1 MASMSRLGRLSLDL
15 KIAVVLLVLLVILAG
30 LQYRWTGEVSR
41 AERERMQA
49 SLIQAVARFTDDFD
63 RELARAFFH
72 FFIDPRAPGA
82 SPLEA
87 GSAER
92 FRRWRMEAP
101 YPELV
106 QDLFL
111 VERRGGATSL
121 LRLDPDSG
129 EFAPAE
135 WPKDF
140 DSLQKRLEA
149 GEPGRPSALAAEVPA
164 LVIPAGRFDDH
175 DLPHS
180 PDRIVLR
187 LSERFIVGE
196 LLPDL
201 THRYFGGVEG
211 LDYVVAVIDREDR
224 SRIVYQTEP
233 LPAGFLESA
242 DLRGGLFSLRGGGPP
257 RPPGERTER
266 AGPRPRPSA
275 FFRRGFSRRFPGGP
289 PEGAERGWEVV
300 VRHRSGS
307 LETAVARARWRNL
320 GVSLGILA
328 LLGASMVL
336 LFISTRRARQ
346 LARQQ
351 MDFVAGVSHEL
362 RTPLAVMRSAA
373 QNLAEGAVDDRKR
386 TAEYGALIEK
396 EGQRLS
402 DLVDQVLEFAALQ
415 SDRQAYAFESLTV
428 PAIVEAALA
437 SCEPLIHEEDI
448 VLEKTIAPE
457 LPRVQ
462 GDASALRQAVQNLVV
477 NAINYGGSERWV
489 GLSVSSNG
497 TEPKEVLIRVSDR
510 GPGIDPEDLPHLF
523 EPFYRGR
530 EASRARRRGSG
541 LGLSLVQRILAAHR
555 GRVSVE
561 SLAGRGSAF
570 TLHLPAEGGGGEE
583 RA

>member
-1 MASMSRLGRLSLDL
+1 
-15 KIAVVLLVLLVILAG
+15 
-30 LQYRWTGEVSR
+30 
-41 AERERMQA
+41 
-49 SLIQAVARFTDDFD
+49 
-63 RELARAFFH
+63 
-72 FFIDPRAPGA
+72 
-82 SPLEA
+82 
-87 GSAER
+87 
-92 FRRWRMEAP
+92 
-101 YPELV
+101 
-106 QDLFL
+106 
-111 VERRGGATSL
+111 
-121 LRLDPDSG
+121 
-129 EFAPAE
+129 
-135 WPKDF
+135 
-140 DSLQKRLEA
+140 
-149 GEPGRPSALAAEVPA
+149 
-164 LVIPAGRFDDH
+164 
-175 DLPHS
+175 
-180 PDRIVLR
+180 
-187 LSERFIVGE
+187 
-196 LLPDL
+196 
-201 THRYFGGVEG
+201 
-211 LDYVVAVIDREDR
+211 
-224 SRIVYQTEP
+224 
-233 LPAGFLESA
+233 
-242 DLRGGLFSLRGGGPP
+242 
-257 RPPGERTER
+257 
-266 AGPRPRPSA
+266 
-275 FFRRGFSRRFPGGP
+275 
-289 PEGAERGWEVV
+289 
-300 VRHRSGS
+300 
-307 LETAVARARWRNL
+307 VARARWRNL

-415 SDRQAYAFESLTV
+415 SDRHAYSFESLTV

-561 SLAGRGSAF
+561 SLAGAGSAF
-570 TLHLPAEGGGGEE
+570 TLHLPAEGGRSEA